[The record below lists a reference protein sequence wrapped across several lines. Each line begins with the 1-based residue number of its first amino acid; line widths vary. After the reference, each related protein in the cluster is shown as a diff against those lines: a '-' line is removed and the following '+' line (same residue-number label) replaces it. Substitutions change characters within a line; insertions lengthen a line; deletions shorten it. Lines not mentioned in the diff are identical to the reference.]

1 MKKYVYGLGALV
13 APSLIGMLVAT
24 GCTKEDGTSG
34 LPTGDDICGPC
45 GEIAKGDVGISGD
58 VRLDG
63 FFKALGNVQ
72 VATAAIKADFDANI
86 RALAATYE
94 VDLTGDINA
103 AAVAQLT
110 A

>member
-34 LPTGDDICGPC
+34 LPGGDDICGPC

-58 VRLDG
+58 LRLDG
-63 FFKALGNVQ
+63 FFKATSRTRPPRSRPTSTPTFGRSRPHTTWSWTPTQPSTLRSS
-72 VATAAIKADFDANI
+72 AS
-86 RALAATYE
+86 
-94 VDLTGDINA
+94 
-103 AAVAQLT
+103 
-110 A
+110 